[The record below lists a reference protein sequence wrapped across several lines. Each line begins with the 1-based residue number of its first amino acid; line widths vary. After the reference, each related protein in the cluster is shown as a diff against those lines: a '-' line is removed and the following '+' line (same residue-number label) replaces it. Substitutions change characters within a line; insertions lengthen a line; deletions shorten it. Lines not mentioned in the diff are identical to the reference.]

1 MFPPRARAEIANE
14 LRAEVHRLAEKV
26 KVGYV
31 RETALRKHLA
41 LVARKT
47 LEKSVSHKSYFHE
60 KSHAGLCDVGAEDV
74 GAEVTTE
81 TQSPSK
87 AHLASFLAA
96 ATGLARGEDAKG
108 AVVTDGTGTSATQK
122 KSEMSRK
129 KALEEPQRTPKT
141 SLSLAFAAAPPEKR
155 YAAKQRAIDLLCAA
169 AKPDGNDS
177 NDGNDSDLSAT
188 RRVIAN
194 RSLAATARVMHGINA
209 FVALKRG
216 ALPAALAL
224 MGSAPK
230 DVAVQI
236 AGCRV
241 ISACVA
247 NPRVAARARRSPSFA
262 GGGALRAA
270 SCALRRFGGSDG
282 NDPSA
287 ARAAARAMWTA
298 VHLGGRQAQAEMF
311 LSNGALTVSPLLL
324 AMHAHGDDASVTEAC
339 CGCLLASILDGPQS
353 GKD

>member
-1 MFPPRARAEIANE
+1 
-14 LRAEVHRLAEKV
+14 
-26 KVGYV
+26 
-31 RETALRKHLA
+31 
-41 LVARKT
+41 
-47 LEKSVSHKSYFHE
+47 
-60 KSHAGLCDVGAEDV
+60 
-74 GAEVTTE
+74 
-81 TQSPSK
+81 
-87 AHLASFLAA
+87 
-96 ATGLARGEDAKG
+96 
-108 AVVTDGTGTSATQK
+108 
-122 KSEMSRK
+122 
-129 KALEEPQRTPKT
+129 
-141 SLSLAFAAAPPEKR
+141 
-155 YAAKQRAIDLLCAA
+155 
-169 AKPDGNDS
+169 
-177 NDGNDSDLSAT
+177 
-188 RRVIAN
+188 
-194 RSLAATARVMHGINA
+194 MHGINA

-353 GKD
+353 GKDSLEQLGAKTQMLGAMRFAHENGHAMRFGGAFAGLETWLEVHLL